1 MNQEELC
8 IEPFIPEF
16 EDFDSNEDKHEF
28 SKEYQMKKK
37 KMLKEYRKSVIAP
50 MRKHYTKVAVIAG
63 VIILASPFAVNAAT
77 NGELFNRIW
86 GNAGKADI
94 ASHDEVLYDEEKDTT
109 ITVTY
114 PAREYV
120 EVDPEQAKELI
131 GDNISYEPIV
141 EQIDD
146 TTLTILSTVYDGN
159 SAVVE
164 FTLERE
170 GGVNALN
177 YSQLDNEA
185 KGAWFSD
192 ESTFWFCFDESGD
205 HIYVDLE
212 KSTDEKLYCY
222 AYVGFDCT
230 RDSLS
235 MRIEEYPCKRGDFM
249 YEEDDEKYEEVLSNT
264 TTRSLAIPLGNPTVS
279 CEFVNEAGGKIVIS
293 PVSMTIDGKVGLNLV
308 HIGDPWEIYYV
319 AIRYQDGSTYLVHEH
334 EMYQYFEDGTQKLIH
349 DVDVEINNTSY
360 MLGRLNGELL
370 LVFNRLVDV
379 ESIESITVNETTYT
393 ICEE

>member
-1 MNQEELC
+1 MKQEELC

-16 EDFDSNEDKHEF
+16 EDFDSNQDMHEF
-28 SKEYQMKKK
+28 SKEYQMEKKK
-37 KMLKEYRKSVIAP
+37 ILRKYRKSMIIST
-50 MRKHYTKVAVIAG
+50 RKHYAKVAVIAG

-77 NGELFNRIW
+77 GGDLFNRIW
-86 GNAGKADI
+86 GNAGKTNVT
-94 ASHDEVLYDEEKDTT
+94 SRDEIFYDAEQDTD

-120 EVDPEQAKELI
+120 EVDVEQAEKLI

-141 EQIDD
+141 EQIGD

-192 ESTFWFCFDESGD
+192 ESTFWFCFEDCGEN
-205 HIYVDLE
+205 IYVDLE

-222 AYVGFDCT
+222 DYIGFDNAKT
-230 RDSLS
+230 SLT
-235 MRIEEYPCKRGDFM
+235 MKIEEYPCKRGEFAL
-249 YEEDDEKYEEVLSNT
+249 EEDEDVLAEIENNT
-264 TTRSLAIPLGNPTVS
+264 KSRRVSIPLGNVVDS
-279 CEFVNEAGGKIVIS
+279 CELVNSEGGKISIS
-293 PVSMTIDGKVGLNLV
+293 SISMTIDMKTGLGLEEGAA
-308 HIGDPWEIYYV
+308 GDPGSVYYV
-319 AIRYQDGSTYLVHEH
+319 AIDYKDGSKYVVQDQTYYDYWNET
-334 EMYQYFEDGTQKLIH
+334 EELIH
-349 DVDVEINNTSY
+349 EAEVMIDNTSY
-360 MLGRLNGELL
+360 ALGRLNYEFL
-370 LVFNRLVDV
+370 LVFNRLVD
-379 ESIESITVNETTYT
+379 IDMIDTITINETTYT
-393 ICEE
+393 ICK